1 MRHGAVSEPYCGL
14 DNLCRN
20 DAPDFRS
27 FYFRSRILQPPTVI
41 RLHSVT
47 ARRLPRLRSFIYLIV
62 FTVLLPRYIRPRA
75 DFKRT

>member
-47 ARRLPRLRSFIYLIV
+47 ARRLPRLRSFIYLIPGV
-62 FTVLLPRYIRPRA
+62 CGRGGQKQNGSCA
-75 DFKRT
+75 E